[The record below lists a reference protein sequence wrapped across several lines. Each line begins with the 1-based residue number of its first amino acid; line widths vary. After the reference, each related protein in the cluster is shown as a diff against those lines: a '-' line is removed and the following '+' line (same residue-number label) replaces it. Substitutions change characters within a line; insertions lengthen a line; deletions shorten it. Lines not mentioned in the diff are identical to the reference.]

1 MCLLDVVMSAPSFYI
16 SHDREVIR
24 LIFKGDVCTFTPT
37 IIIIIIII
45 IIIQILEGAKSILAS
60 ISPII
65 GEFGRRNIDTRI
77 KQRPTRTDVKNI
89 FDLLCDMGLI
99 ESAPSW
105 CSPETPKPEYKNDRA
120 SAFWDVPV
128 YAEKTEVRANRID
141 ARVVDKQKKK
151 VLLLEMSFP
160 WMANR
165 KQKEEE
171 KTSKYAPLRWEIRQ
185 QYPHYK
191 IAQYNIIIDVLGG
204 VSRKT
209 LDSIKELVGVRA
221 DKILLDM
228 QKAVIS
234 STLNIA
240 RSFKV
245 LTAQDL

>member
-1 MCLLDVVMSAPSFYI
+1 MDGKQETER
-16 SHDREVIR
+16 REN
-24 LIFKGDVCTFTPT
+24 
-37 IIIIIIII
+37 
-45 IIIQILEGAKSILAS
+45 LEVHTL
-60 ISPII
+60 
-65 GEFGRRNIDTRI
+65 
-77 KQRPTRTDVKNI
+77 
-89 FDLLCDMGLI
+89 
-99 ESAPSW
+99 
-105 CSPETPKPEYKNDRA
+105 
-120 SAFWDVPV
+120 
-128 YAEKTEVRANRID
+128 
-141 ARVVDKQKKK
+141 
-151 VLLLEMSFP
+151 
-160 WMANR
+160 
-165 KQKEEE
+165 
-171 KTSKYAPLRWEIRQ
+171 LRWEIRQ

>member
-1 MCLLDVVMSAPSFYI
+1 MYIHAYYNNNNNNNNNNNYPDPGSA
-16 SHDREVIR
+16 
-24 LIFKGDVCTFTPT
+24 T
-37 IIIIIIII
+37 
-45 IIIQILEGAKSILAS
+45 SILAS

-105 CSPETPKPEYKNDRA
+105 RSPETPKPEYKNDRA

-128 YAEKTEVRANRID
+128 YAEKKEVRANRID
-141 ARVVDKQKKK
+141 ARVVNKQKKK
-151 VLLLEMSFP
+151 VLLLEMSCP
-160 WMANR
+160 WITNR
-165 KQKEEE
+165 KQREEE